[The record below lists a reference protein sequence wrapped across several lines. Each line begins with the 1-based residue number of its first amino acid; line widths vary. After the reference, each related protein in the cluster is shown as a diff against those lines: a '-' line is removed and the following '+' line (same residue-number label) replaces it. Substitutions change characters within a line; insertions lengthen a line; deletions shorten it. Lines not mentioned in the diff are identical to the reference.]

1 MRKTIAHFVLTGT
14 MMLVLL
20 GAAPAQA
27 SPVYIQGT
35 GLGVSG
41 LEFQAPYYFRSFAGQ
56 VLLDTG
62 LAGASDDFIGWCVDA
77 SRSRVPV
84 QDMVIRPLSELPDN
98 GNPSSSVQPNA
109 GARIAWLIN
118 AYSNDDWLLANNLA
132 DANNRAAALQL
143 AIWEVL
149 YEPFGS
155 YNIANG
161 NFVMLYSS
169 IYPALV
175 SYTNQYF
182 TNLGTNTSEAFWYD
196 NINLQQST
204 GQDFAVDPPTVPDSG
219 STIVLLGSSLLALA
233 RAARHRRP
241 RQQ

>member
-1 MRKTIAHFVLTGT
+1 MRKTIAHAVLTGT
-14 MMLVLL
+14 MMLAIF
-20 GAAPAQA
+20 GAVPAQA

-41 LEFQAPYYFRSFAGQ
+41 LEFQAPFYFRSFAGQ
-56 VLLDTG
+56 LLLDTG
-62 LAGASDDFIGWCVDA
+62 LPGTGDDFIGWCVDA
-77 SRSRVPV
+77 TRSRVPV
-84 QDMVIRPLSELPDN
+84 QDMVIRPLSQLPDN

-118 AYSNDDWLLANNLA
+118 NYGTDAWLAT
-132 DANNRAAALQL
+132 DGNNRAAALQL

-149 YEPFGS
+149 YDPFGS

-169 IYPALV
+169 DHLSLV

-182 TNLGTNTSEAFWYD
+182 TSLGSNTDEAIWYD

-204 GQDFAVDPPTVPDSG
+204 GQDFAVDPVPEPASILLFG
-219 STIVLLGSSLLALA
+219 TGLLGAA
-233 RAARHRRP
+233 RAAWRRR